1 MRPSTVYIS
10 FGLHILLM
18 IIATA
23 SLPWLKKDFI
33 VPPPVMV
40 EFVEV
45 SQITQ
50 TNKVA
55 PAPIPKPEK
64 EEKPDEPTPPPP
76 QPAQNTAKEITPPKP
91 EPEVKDEKPEP
102 KKEEKTEI
110 DPNALPDKKKPAEKP
125 KEKKKEEKKP
135 EPKIEKKDFS
145 SVLKNLA
152 VPKETPPAPSKT
164 PDLKASEASPSAA
177 QNAPLGEKM
186 TVSEEDL
193 LRRQLEGCWNVPVGA
208 KDAENLNIEIQ
219 INVNP
224 DRTLRDARVVDT
236 ARYNSDTFFRA
247 AAESAMRAVRN
258 PLCSPFQL
266 PADKY
271 DTWKTIT
278 VNFNPSQMF

>member
-1 MRPSTVYIS
+1 MRPSSVYTS
-10 FGLHILLM
+10 FGLHIVLA
-18 IIATA
+18 IIATV
-23 SLPWLKKDFI
+23 SLPWIKKDFI

-55 PAPIPKPEK
+55 PAPIPKPEEK
-64 EEKPDEPTPPPP
+64 KPEEQPPPPP
-76 QPAQNTAKEITPPKP
+76 QPAQNTAKDMTPPTP
-91 EPEVKDEKPEP
+91 EPEVKEEKPEP
-102 KKEEKTEI
+102 KKEEKPEI
-110 DPNALPDKKKPAEKP
+110 DPNAMPDKKKPAEKP

-135 EPKIEKKDFS
+135 EPKIERQKDFS

-152 VPKETPPAPSKT
+152 VPKTPTTPTETPEP
-164 PDLKASEASPSAA
+164 KAKDASPSAA

-208 KDAENLNIEIQ
+208 KDAENLNIEIA
-219 INVNP
+219 IVVNP
-224 DRTLRDARVVDT
+224 DRTLREAKVVDT
-236 ARYNSDTFFRA
+236 SRYNSDTFFRA
-247 AAESAMRAVRN
+247 AAESALRAVRN

-266 PADKY
+266 PPDKY
-271 DTWKTIT
+271 DTWKNIT